1 MFSFFFTLMMLLHLY
16 LLLLTLH
23 LCIFLFLSSSDI
35 LDNKMDW
42 TQYNKYQWHAI
53 CVSTYKLK

>member
-1 MFSFFFTLMMLLHLY
+1 MMLLHLY

-23 LCIFLFLSSSDI
+23 LCIFFFLSSSDI
-35 LDNKMDW
+35 LDNKVDW